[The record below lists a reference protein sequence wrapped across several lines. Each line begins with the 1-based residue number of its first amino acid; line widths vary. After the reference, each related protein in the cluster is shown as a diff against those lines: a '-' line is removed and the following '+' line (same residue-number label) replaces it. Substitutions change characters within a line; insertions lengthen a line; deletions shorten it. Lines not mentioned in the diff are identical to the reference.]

1 MSASVPD
8 PPNGPRFLKYPYRVG
23 GNGTPATTTA
33 DDHLSDLILQVLFTS
48 PGERVNLPE
57 FGAGVRRLL
66 FEPSGDALRSGAQF
80 LITTSLNRWL
90 GDRINVSQVVV
101 SSDPGY
107 EEAVTLEISYT
118 VKATGLNQVLQV
130 QV

>member
-1 MSASVPD
+1 MPE
-8 PPNGPRFLKYPYRVG
+8 PRFLKDPYRLG
-23 GNGTPATTTA
+23 GDGTPATTTG
-33 DDHLSDLILQVLFTS
+33 DDHLADLILQVLFTS

-66 FEPSGDALRSGAQF
+66 FEPNGDALRAGAKF

-90 GDRINVSQVVV
+90 GDRIDVGQVQVTGGD
-101 SSDPGY
+101 DPEGS
-107 EEAVTLEISYT
+107 VTVEIAYT
-118 VKATGLNQVLQV
+118 VKATRQNQVLQV